1 MSVAAAQ
8 DWDSVF
14 PLDRYCMVEFQFWK
28 NNRRSVKSKIVSN
41 LAFLSYLFTAQAIL
55 LGKMCTL
62 TGCLQKQ
69 NARRAPLTVS

>member
-41 LAFLSYLFTAQAIL
+41 LAFLSYLFTRMRVI
-55 LGKMCTL
+55 
-62 TGCLQKQ
+62 
-69 NARRAPLTVS
+69 